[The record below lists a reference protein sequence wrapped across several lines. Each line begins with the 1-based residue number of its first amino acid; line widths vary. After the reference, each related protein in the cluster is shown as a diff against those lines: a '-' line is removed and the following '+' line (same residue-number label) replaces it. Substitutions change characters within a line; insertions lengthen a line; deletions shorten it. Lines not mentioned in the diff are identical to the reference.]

1 MAFDE
6 QTLLT
11 NKQPRKQPQYI
22 EEATKI
28 IQPKSKQKAN
38 ASTSGARIQTG
49 KKSEHDVMPLG
60 KLNFILLGVSLVL
73 IVVGFVMMSGSSNT
87 GDVFNSSIFDSSRIV
102 MAPMLVF
109 IGFLLVAVSI
119 VVRIP
124 QKKNNLDAE

>member
-1 MAFDE
+1 
-6 QTLLT
+6 
-11 NKQPRKQPQYI
+11 
-22 EEATKI
+22 
-28 IQPKSKQKAN
+28 
-38 ASTSGARIQTG
+38 
-49 KKSEHDVMPLG
+49 MPLG

-119 VVRIP
+119 VGRIP